1 MNRGNFVKKHIY
13 LLENDIYS
21 VWMEEI
27 YLETPEKIFKIFQW
41 VKNQKISNDTIAK
54 ERKLM
59 ENSRIT
65 IIRTLDLTT
74 TLN

>member
-41 VKNQKISNDTIAK
+41 VKNRKYRMIAK

-65 IIRTLDLTT
+65 IIRILDLTT

>member
-41 VKNQKISNDTIAK
+41 VKNRKYRMIAK